1 MPELT
6 RRRDPHRTGLTLAA
20 FVLGLALAL
29 FFNIQAKADDRI
41 PQLRKIYEDCVFR
54 AVGSQ
59 AAANPKARFD
69 PSAAT
74 ELAFQACQ
82 PEERAI
88 VANLYAAGVTAVTA
102 EKALRGFKLRI
113 QKTVRELFGK
123 SITPISFSDN

>member
-1 MPELT
+1 MNW
-6 RRRDPHRTGLTLAA
+6 RAGLTLVS
-20 FVLGLALAL
+20 FVVALALAL
-29 FFNIQAKADDRI
+29 FFSIQARADDQI

-88 VANLYAAGVTAVTA
+88 VANLYAAGVTAMTA

-123 SITPISFSDN
+123 PITPISFSDN